1 MFHKYLNKQT
11 DKAVYITEGLSKEL
25 ETCDGVAAISKNLL
39 DTLSCPG
46 MWWPIMCMGG
56 GPRCIGMYWGL

>member
-1 MFHKYLNKQT
+1 VSVIRVSMGGVQNMFHKYLNKQT

-39 DTLSCPG
+39 DTLSCPE
-46 MWWPIMCMGG
+46 
-56 GPRCIGMYWGL
+56 